1 MAGCPARHPQHSRGR
16 PSRNRGSP
24 EPPPPAPCAA
34 AGRGWGART
43 GSPRSRS
50 PRCSTSLCTCATTPA
65 GRPARRPPAAGW
77 WRRTRACCGT
87 STAGCRSP
95 ATWSRASPGTSRV
108 APAENSLPAPT
119 PAHTARSPPR
129 ARARWTQPAGRPS
142 GWRVDHVL
150 LGWFHLGSVGPTA
163 RPPPGAAWPR
173 GGTVGGRLSTPRT
186 CSFGGRKATAE
197 AGGWWDGR
205 GSVGGDPSSSLQGLQ
220 TDHLTRQCSLGRASD
235 DRTRAFWLI
244 ECNPGQNVNL

>member
-150 LGWFHLGSVGPTA
+150 LGWFHLGSVGPAA
-163 RPPPGAAWPR
+163 RPPPRCRVASGRDCRWASVHPPDLQLR
-173 GGTVGGRLSTPRT
+173 GKESHRRSRWLVGWT
-186 CSFGGRKATAE
+186 RKC
-197 AGGWWDGR
+197 GR
-205 GSVGGDPSSSLQGLQ
+205 GPLIQPSGAPNRSSDPAVLS
-220 TDHLTRQCSLGRASD
+220 
-235 DRTRAFWLI
+235 RTGFR
-244 ECNPGQNVNL
+244 